1 MPQIT
6 EELHFELCNHCLF
19 SSFTSTIPNRSLCI
33 YPNNPKSIGDNN
45 HTRAWHRSRQMPE
58 AIFVAS
64 SPLHPLVGPTGGTR
78 ACCPQPSVR
87 RSLGRPLAVRTLSLR
102 RTATRSTGN
111 LGLGALTTPIR
122 SAQVLG
128 CNSYIFLKTGHPLF
142 GKFMIKRCNEWPLT
156 MNGICSTE

>member
-1 MPQIT
+1 MHNPLSQVLTFDKLQRSAKMLVFLFCVNQIVDQH
-6 EELHFELCNHCLF
+6 L
-19 SSFTSTIPNRSLCI
+19 SQ
-33 YPNNPKSIGDNN
+33 KSDVYRRQQP
-45 HTRAWHRSRQMPE
+45 HTRMASQQADARGHFCRQL
-58 AIFVAS
+58 AS
-64 SPLHPLVGPTGGTR
+64 SPLRPLVGPTGGTR

-128 CNSYIFLKTGHPLF
+128 FPTYFLFL
-142 GKFMIKRCNEWPLT
+142 
-156 MNGICSTE
+156 